1 MLVGAG
7 IFIVREIVIQ
17 AILFLFGF
25 TIIGASFLD
34 AGIRRNRGGG
44 SPSAWLKLQ
53 VLLHY

>member
-34 AGIRRNRGGG
+34 AGIRCTRGGG